1 MFYFAALSAEKVAK
15 RNKTFKN
22 QVVMKRFTFFVL
34 SVLSCTVFAAAQ
46 TKTVNVERPGTLC
59 DLLTEEELS
68 TVKELTVTGTVN
80 YEDMPIIRA
89 MCGYDGDGNA
99 TGVCEKLDLSGATV
113 ITLDDYGSDLVDA
126 IGINELANC
135 AALKTLVLP
144 DNLKEYQSRGLAYNS
159 NLTEIIISE
168 DNPNF
173 TAEGCALYNKDKS
186 VLCVLSAAAE
196 GTFVIPSNLTDAYP
210 SAFLGCDKITAY
222 EVEEGNTVFSSAGGA
237 LVKGDELYLVPG
249 GVTGFLNIPEGV
261 TSISTNAFSGSQVE
275 GVGIPSTLT
284 EVGQSDFSGA
294 ENLVRFTVAD
304 ANPHYLVVDESF
316 LVNKD
321 DPRILL
327 LGAPGLSGEVT
338 LPEGIT
344 GVNNYACSQCSKIER
359 LIAPEGVTD
368 IYDFAFGSCTGLTY
382 LSLPSTLKMLTH
394 QCFINC
400 RNLLDVYIYAT
411 EVPQS
416 NGSVSFYGGADG
428 CTLWV
433 PEGTLEAYK
442 ADKGCGFMWFA
453 LQTGNSIKEMTP
465 SSIGSVDAG
474 LGTVEETARYT
485 LDGRRIEKPVRG
497 VNIVRFSDGS
507 TRKELVK

>member
-1 MFYFAALSAEKVAK
+1 
-15 RNKTFKN
+15 
-22 QVVMKRFTFFVL
+22 MKRFTLVIL
-34 SVLSCTVFAAAQ
+34 TVLSCTAFAVSQ
-46 TKTVNVERPGTLC
+46 TKTINVERPGTLC
-59 DLLTEEELS
+59 DLLTEEELA
-68 TVKELTVTGTVN
+68 TVRELTVTGTVN

-89 MCGYDGDGNA
+89 MCGYDGDNNT

-113 ITLDDYGSDLVDA
+113 ITLDDYGSDLVNA

-135 AALKTLVLP
+135 ATLKTLVLP
-144 DNLKEYQSRGLAYNS
+144 DNLRYYQSRGLAYNS
-159 NLTEIIISE
+159 NLAEITISD
-168 DNPNF
+168 DNQYF

-210 SAFLGCDKITAY
+210 SAFLGCDKVTAY
-222 EVEEGNTVFSSAGGA
+222 EVEEGNTVFSSADGA

-261 TSISTNAFSGSQVE
+261 TSISANAFSGSQVE

-304 ANPHYLVVDESF
+304 ANPHYLVVGESF

-359 LIAPEGVTD
+359 LIVPEGVTD

-382 LSLPSTLKMLTH
+382 LMTH

-416 NGSVSFYGGADG
+416 NGSVSFYGGAKG

-442 ADKGCGFMWFA
+442 ADRGCGFMWFA
-453 LQTGNSIKEMTP
+453 LQTGNSIKEMT
-465 SSIGSVDAG
+465 SSGIGAVEAG
-474 LGTVEETARYT
+474 RGSVEETERYT

-507 TRKELVK
+507 TRKEMVK

>member
-1 MFYFAALSAEKVAK
+1 
-15 RNKTFKN
+15 
-22 QVVMKRFTFFVL
+22 MKRFTLVIL
-34 SVLSCTVFAAAQ
+34 TVLSCTAFAVAQ
-46 TKTVNVERPGTLC
+46 TKTINVERPGTLC
-59 DLLTEEELS
+59 DLLTEEELV
-68 TVKELTVTGTVN
+68 TVRELTVTGTVN

-89 MCGYDGDGNA
+89 MCGYDGDNNT

-113 ITLDDYGSDLVDA
+113 ITLDEYGSDLVNA

-135 AALKTLVLP
+135 ATLKTLVLP
-144 DNLKEYQSRGLAYNS
+144 DNLRYYQSRGLAYNS
-159 NLTEIIISE
+159 NLAEITISD
-168 DNPNF
+168 DNQYF

-210 SAFLGCDKITAY
+210 SAFLGCDKVTAY
-222 EVEEGNTVFSSAGGA
+222 EVEEGNTVFSSADGA

-261 TSISTNAFSGSQVE
+261 TSISANAFSGSQVE
-275 GVGIPSTLT
+275 G
-284 EVGQSDFSGA
+284 VGQSDFSGA

-304 ANPHYLVVDESF
+304 ANPHYLVVGESF

-359 LIAPEGVTD
+359 LIVPEGVTD

-382 LSLPSTLKMLTH
+382 LSLPSTLKTMTH

-416 NGSVSFYGGADG
+416 NGSVSFYGGAKG

-433 PEGTLEAYK
+433 SEGTLEAYK
-442 ADKGCGFMWFA
+442 ADRGCGFMWFA
-453 LQTGNSIKEMTP
+453 LQTGNSIKEMT
-465 SSIGSVDAG
+465 SSGIGAVEAG
-474 LGTVEETARYT
+474 RGSVEETERYT

-507 TRKELVK
+507 TRKEMVK

>member
-1 MFYFAALSAEKVAK
+1 MQRIQPFKRQKVTK
-15 RNKTFKN
+15 HLKNK
-22 QVVMKRFTFFVL
+22 VVMKRFTLVIL
-34 SVLSCTVFAAAQ
+34 TVLSCTAFAVSQ
-46 TKTVNVERPGTLC
+46 TKTINVERPGTLC
-59 DLLTEEELS
+59 DLLTEEELV
-68 TVKELTVTGTVN
+68 TVRELTVTGTVN

-89 MCGYDGDGNA
+89 MCGYDGDNNT

-113 ITLDDYGSDLVDA
+113 ITLDDYGSDLVNA

-135 AALKTLVLP
+135 ATLKTLVLP
-144 DNLKEYQSRGLAYNS
+144 DNLRYYQSRGLAYNS
-159 NLTEIIISE
+159 NLAEITISD
-168 DNPNF
+168 DNQYF

-210 SAFLGCDKITAY
+210 SAFLGCDKVTAY
-222 EVEEGNTVFSSAGGA
+222 EVEEGNTVFSSADGA

-261 TSISTNAFSGSQVE
+261 TSISANAFSGSQVE

-304 ANPHYLVVDESF
+304 ANPHYLVVGESF

-359 LIAPEGVTD
+359 LIVPEGVTD

-382 LSLPSTLKMLTH
+382 LSLPSTLKTMTH

-416 NGSVSFYGGADG
+416 NGSVSFYGGAKG

-442 ADKGCGFMWFA
+442 ADRGCGFMWFA
-453 LQTGNSIKEMTP
+453 LQTGNSIKEMT
-465 SSIGSVDAG
+465 SSGIGVVEAG
-474 LGTVEETARYT
+474 RGSVEETERYT

-507 TRKELVK
+507 TRKEMVK